1 MCIFPSQS
9 LAAIQES
16 QFTVNPLAREMGD
29 VCQELKPI
37 SLFSLP
43 KSTILEVFSK
53 ITDSRLDRK
62 KKTSFV

>member
-16 QFTVNPLAREMGD
+16 QFIVNPLARAMGD
-29 VCQELKPI
+29 VCRESKPI
-37 SLFSLP
+37 SLYSLP

-53 ITDSRLDRK
+53 ITDPPAIPVLS
-62 KKTSFV
+62 V